1 MILRFVYLLVAF
13 ASLSG
18 TVIRAELPHFTDIPS
33 ATGTFEWDVFASAAT
48 GPGPH
53 AADVQ
58 QLGGTAQITATSS
71 VFVTSTNNL
80 YSGFAGNTNAT
91 LAAAVAPSQTSGP
104 LTTYA
109 FQLGFD
115 SAGNLPTAGSI
126 LLNGATAPTDLLYRG
141 IGGDGTHYYWAEF
154 VGVATQPNATLQ
166 YSAGPHVILRGA
178 KVDYVNSST
187 AVNLADP
194 ALVPEPTGVLLAAV
208 GVAAL
213 AAGRRKR

>member
-1 MILRFVYLLVAF
+1 MSLRFAFVLALVSF
-13 ASLSG
+13 GAS
-18 TVIRAELPHFTDIPS
+18 VARADLAHFVDVPGAS
-33 ATGTFEWDVFASAAT
+33 GTFEWDTFVSPSPFA
-48 GPGPH
+48 P
-53 AADVQ
+53 DVRQ
-58 QLGGTAQITATSS
+58 VGGTAQLSTPAGPI
-71 VFVTSTNNL
+71 VTGTNNI
-80 YSGFAGNTNAT
+80 YSGFAPNTNVT
-91 LAAAVAPSQTSGP
+91 IPAAVTPSQTSGP